1 MAEPA
6 RAAPPPAA
14 RYPEPPPLRT
24 ATRLWYGLGQ
34 LAEGLKNECF
44 SVFLL
49 FYYTAV
55 LGLAGSL
62 AALAILLALLLD
74 AVTDPLA
81 GALSDRLDSRWGRR
95 HPFIFAAALPLAVC
109 FYLVFSPPAGL
120 SQWGLFAWLLG
131 FAAATRLSMTLFHV
145 PHLSLGAELSSD
157 YQDRTTIVT
166 LQFAFTRTGHA
177 IAGAL
182 GLLWFMRATPEYP
195 NGRFNP
201 EAYPALAASFAVLM
215 VATILLSGWYTRDRI
230 PWLVKPD
237 VAPDR
242 RGVLAAVVGD
252 LGESLRNA
260 SFRSL
265 FMGLMLT
272 FISFGVATALG
283 LHLATYFWFVSNQEL
298 FVWGLA
304 AGIGI
309 FVGLPFWWRLSVRL
323 DKKPTFV
330 WGLAIFTLATA
341 LPPLLRIG
349 GLWPAPG
356 SPAYLPLFALSTG
369 LLAHFGISS
378 TMVTG
383 RSMMADVADEDA
395 LRFGRR
401 REGIFFGAASFSA
414 KASFGVG
421 SLLAGLAVDAV
432 GLVQG
437 ADPAGVGTRVV
448 HGLGYTYALSVLL
461 LCGLSLAFFS
471 RYRLDRAR
479 HAEIQSALSARGL
492 S

>member
-1 MAEPA
+1 VAEPA
-6 RAAPPPAA
+6 PAA
-14 RYPEPPPLRT
+14 VLPGLRAGSAPPLRT
-24 ATRLWYGLGQ
+24 ATKLWYATGQ

-44 SVFLL
+44 ALFLL

-55 LGLAGSL
+55 LGLSGSL
-62 AALAILLALLLD
+62 AAVAILLALLVD

-81 GALSDRLDSRWGRR
+81 GVLSDRLESRWGRR
-95 HPFIFAAALPLAVC
+95 HPFILTAALPLGVF

-120 SQWGLFAWLLG
+120 GQAGLFAWLLG
-131 FAAATRLSMTLFHV
+131 FAVATRLSMTLFHV
-145 PHLSLGAELSSD
+145 PHLALGAELSRD

-166 LQFAFTRTGHA
+166 LQFVFARIGHV

-182 GLLWFMRATPEYP
+182 GLLWFMRATPEHA

-201 EAYPALAASFAVLM
+201 EAYPALAACFALLM
-215 VATILLSGWYTRDRI
+215 VATILVSGWRTRERI
-230 PWLVKPD
+230 PWLVRPE
-237 VAPDR
+237 AGAER
-242 RGVLAAVVGD
+242 RGVLAAVFGD
-252 LGESLRNA
+252 LVESLRNP

-265 FMGLMLT
+265 FLGLMLT
-272 FISFGVATALG
+272 YISWGVVTALG
-283 LHLATYFWFVSNQEL
+283 LHLATYFWFVSNEEL
-298 FVWGLA
+298 IVWGIA
-304 AGIGI
+304 AGVGI
-309 FVGLPFWWRLSVRL
+309 FTGLAFWLRASLRL

-330 WGLAIFTLATA
+330 WGIAVFTVATA
-341 LPPLLRIG
+341 VPPLLKIAG
-349 GLWPAPG
+349 WWPAVG
-356 SPAYLPLFALSTG
+356 SPAYLPAFALTTG
-369 LLAHFGISS
+369 LIAHFGIAA

-383 RSMMADVADEDA
+383 RSMMADVTDEDA

-421 SLLAGLAVDAV
+421 SLIAGIVVDGV

-448 HGLGYTYALSVLL
+448 HGLGYTNAGSILL

-471 RYRLDRAR
+471 RYRLDRER
-479 HAEIQSALSARGL
+479 HAEIRAALAAGGGV
-492 S
+492 